1 MAIVSRVDYGSA
13 EVRGQLRQ
21 WKKKLARGYADF
33 DAAYR
38 RLQAVDLTVD
48 MVKSPCAAASS
59 SIACSVPASIETL
72 AFAGR
77 PMSRGAGE
85 GS

>member
-38 RLQAVDLTVD
+38 RLQAVETPGGTATRRPAQFANPN
-48 MVKSPCAAASS
+48 SP
-59 SIACSVPASIETL
+59 L
-72 AFAGR
+72 
-77 PMSRGAGE
+77 
-85 GS
+85 